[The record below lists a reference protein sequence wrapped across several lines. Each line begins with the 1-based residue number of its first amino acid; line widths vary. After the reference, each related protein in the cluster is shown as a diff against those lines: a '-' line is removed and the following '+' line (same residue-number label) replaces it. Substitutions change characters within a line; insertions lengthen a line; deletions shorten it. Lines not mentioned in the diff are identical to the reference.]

1 LRRWAIIPLGV
12 TLLWIVMAAVEAAL
26 DMNQVRVYFGADFT
40 CFWAAGAL
48 LHHGAA
54 ATVYD
59 GATLAAAEHAA
70 RVMPAGVNGLPF
82 YYPPPYLLLCWLLG
96 ALPYWAALAAY
107 LSGGV
112 LLVVVAAHK
121 LAPAGTGWLPVL
133 VFPGLL
139 VSARTGQNGVLV
151 AACFAWFAVLADRR
165 PLLAGACLGLL
176 VCKPQFAV
184 CAPLA
189 LLAAGR
195 WRCLAGAA
203 AAVALLCLASLAAF
217 GIAPWLAF
225 LHHLGAATDN
235 ITVGIQDRAKIMSAF
250 NTARLLGAG
259 LGMATTVHAVL
270 AVPAVLAL
278 VWFARQRP
286 DGAALGGALAAA
298 SLLATPY
305 MMDYDLVC
313 LAPALAAATA
323 RGARD
328 GFAPGDKILLLAA
341 YILPF
346 LAHDIAASTRVQVA
360 PLVIAGLLFVLVR
373 PSFVARPVAMAR
385 A

>member
-1 LRRWAIIPLGV
+1 MPLGV
-12 TLLWIVMAAVEAAL
+12 TLLWIGMAAVEAVL
-26 DMNQVRVYFGADFT
+26 NMNQVRVYFGADFT

-48 LHHGAA
+48 LHHGTADA
-54 ATVYD
+54 VYNA
-59 GATLAAAEHAA
+59 ATLAAAEHAA
-70 RVMPAGVNGLPF
+70 RPMPAGIDGLPF
-82 YYPPPYLLLCWLLG
+82 FYPPPYLLLCWLLG
-96 ALPYWAALAAY
+96 ASPYWAALA
-107 LSGGV
+107 LFLTGGV
-112 LLVVVAAHK
+112 LLVAIAAHR
-121 LAPAGTGWLPVL
+121 LAPPGTGWLPVL

-139 VSARTGQNGVLV
+139 VSARTGQNGVFF

-203 AAVALLCLASLAAF
+203 ASAALLCAASLAAF
-217 GIAPWLAF
+217 GIAPWLEF
-225 LHHLGAATDN
+225 LHHLGAASAN
-235 ITVGIQDRAKIMSAF
+235 ITVGIEDRAKIMSAF
-250 NTARLLGAG
+250 NMARLLGAG
-259 LGMATTVHAVL
+259 LGTATLVHATL

-278 VWFARQRP
+278 LWFARQRP
-286 DGAALGGALAAA
+286 DGAALGGALVAA

-323 RGARD
+323 HGARD

-346 LAHDIAASTRVQVA
+346 VAHDIAANTRVQIA
-360 PLVIAGLLFVLVR
+360 PLGIAGLLFVLVR
-373 PSFVARPVAMAR
+373 PAFAARSVLMAR